1 MEFKI
6 KITPFAKDN
15 IKEAVK
21 YYRENVSVKIAQ
33 KFIQDYET
41 TLNQLQKISCF
52 RTYYKDFR
60 GIPLKFFP
68 YIVFYQ
74 MDSEKK
80 QILVKGVFNT
90 YQNPAKYPK

>member
-15 IKEAVK
+15 IKEAVR
-21 YYRENVSVKIAQ
+21 YYRENVSVKTAQ

-41 TLNQLQKISCF
+41 TLNQLQKISYF

-60 GIPLKFFP
+60 GIPLKKFP

-90 YQNPAKYPK
+90 YQNPTKYPK